1 MHFTDIKFGSIK
13 INTYLCAKLKQSIM
27 KKKWLSEL
35 EHGEMFNLLGK
46 NLYFYEVYYAGG
58 KKEDI
63 AKHGFRAIKDITNKK
78 FYFCKNIE
86 VYSYELIIK
95 DV

>member
-1 MHFTDIKFGSIK
+1 
-13 INTYLCAKLKQSIM
+13 M

-35 EHGEMFNLLGK
+35 EHGEMFNLLGT

-58 KKEDI
+58 NKEDI
-63 AKHGFRAIKDITNKK
+63 AKHGFRAIKCIAKDK
-78 FYFCKNIE
+78 FYFCRNIQ

-95 DV
+95 NV

>member
-1 MHFTDIKFGSIK
+1 
-13 INTYLCAKLKQSIM
+13 M

-35 EHGEMFNLLGK
+35 EHGEMFVLFREIGYKGNL
-46 NLYFYEVYYAGG
+46 YYAGG
-58 KKEDI
+58 NREDI
-63 AKHGFRAIKDITNKK
+63 AKHGYRAIKDITNKR

-86 VYSYELIIK
+86 VYSFGLIIK

>member
-1 MHFTDIKFGSIK
+1 
-13 INTYLCAKLKQSIM
+13 M

-35 EHGEMFNLLGK
+35 EHGEMFNLLAE
-46 NLYFYEVYYAGG
+46 NELEYNIYYAGG
-58 KKEDI
+58 NREDI
-63 AKHGFRAIKDITNKK
+63 SKHGYRAIKDITNKK

>member
-1 MHFTDIKFGSIK
+1 
-13 INTYLCAKLKQSIM
+13 M

-35 EHGEMFNLLGK
+35 EHGELFNLLGN
-46 NLYFYEVYYAGG
+46 NLYVHNIYYAGG

-63 AKHGFRAIKDITNKK
+63 PKHGFRAVKNITDKK
-78 FYFCKNIE
+78 FYFCRNIE
-86 VYSYELIIK
+86 VYSYGLIIK